1 MCVDNEGVTD
11 NATGER
17 NQMILPQ
24 DVHYEE
30 EIGSG
35 NGGVV
40 RKAIHKST
48 NMPLAIKIINVYDKG
63 KRHQLYN
70 ELKTIKHIECP
81 YLLKCYGAFFEEGS
95 VRLVL
100 EYMDCGSMETMINV
114 LNNLQPH
121 NKILPLIPEL
131 VISRVLCQ
139 VSISFKFDHFTQS
152 RRS

>member
-1 MCVDNEGVTD
+1 MRVDNEGVTD
-11 NATGER
+11 YATGER

-24 DVHYEE
+24 DVHYLE

-40 RKAIHKST
+40 KKAIHKST
-48 NMPLAIKIINVYDKG
+48 GMPLAIKIINVYDKG

-70 ELKTIKHIECP
+70 ELKTIKLLESP

-100 EYMDCGSMETMINV
+100 EYMDCGSMETMIQVIN
-114 LNNLQPH
+114 Q
-121 NKILPLIPEL
+121 L
-131 VISRVLCQ
+131 VA
-139 VSISFKFDHFTQS
+139 KNP
-152 RRS
+152 

>member
-1 MCVDNEGVTD
+1 MRVDNEGVTD
-11 NATGER
+11 YATGER

-24 DVHYEE
+24 DVHYLE

-40 RKAIHKST
+40 KKAIHKST
-48 NMPLAIKIINVYDKG
+48 GMPLAIKIINVYDKG

-70 ELKTIKHIECP
+70 ELKTIKQIESP

-100 EYMDCGSMETMINV
+100 EYMDCGSMETMIQVIN
-114 LNNLQPH
+114 Q
-121 NKILPLIPEL
+121 L
-131 VISRVLCQ
+131 VQ
-139 VSISFKFDHFTQS
+139 KNP
-152 RRS
+152 